1 MSGDDFERGW
11 RRMVEINEPGSR
23 AFREGMEGFAPD
35 LYRDT
40 VEFVYGRIISRPA
53 LDLKTRELITVAAL
67 TALGY
72 TKAQLRFHIHGALNV
87 GCTREEV
94 LEAITQMAVYAGW
107 PAALNAVNV
116 AREIFEAREEQPN
129 NE

>member
-1 MSGDDFERGW
+1 MSEDNFERGW
-11 RRMVEINEPGSR
+11 RGMVEINEPGAD
-23 AFREGMEGFAPD
+23 AFRDRMQDFAPD

-40 VEFVYGRIISRPA
+40 VEFIYGNILTRPA

-67 TALGY
+67 TTLGD
-72 TKAQLRFHIHGALNV
+72 TRSQLRFHIHGALNV

-94 LEAITQMAVYAGW
+94 LEVIMQMGVCAGW

-116 AREIFEAREEQPN
+116 TREIFTARDEQGLS
-129 NE
+129 